1 MFTLSILG
9 KPFTVTLDPS
19 LEGCIG
25 ECDTFHQTIKVNP
38 SLPEATLQDTL
49 LHEVIHAVEE
59 QLHLRMTEKQV
70 FALAAGLFAVFR
82 DNQEVLRDFFFP
94 TTTKE

>member
-1 MFTLSILG
+1 
-9 KPFTVTLDPS
+9 
-19 LEGCIG
+19 
-25 ECDTFHQTIKVNP
+25 
-38 SLPEATLQDTL
+38 
-49 LHEVIHAVEE
+49 
-59 QLHLRMTEKQV
+59 MTEKQV